1 MDLEVTKG
9 NVDNEMRERMN
20 GQTINEIC
28 ECCEEG
34 IKSVMGINM
43 QGMSKRWNKDLEGGN
58 GIQKKAMRKWNE

>member
-28 ECCEEG
+28 EEG

-43 QGMSKRWNKDLEGGN
+43 QEMDKRWNKDLERGN
-58 GIQKKAMRKWNE
+58 EIQKKQ

>member
-28 ECCEEG
+28 EEG
-34 IKSVMGINM
+34 IKSKGYQYV
-43 QGMSKRWNKDLEGGN
+43 E
-58 GIQKKAMRKWNE
+58 NE